1 MIMKFKAKID
11 NFGRIVIPKK
21 IRDEFGISKSSEIE
35 INTTDNDEIIIKPG
49 ASKPFV
55 KNKDG
60 VLVVCS
66 ESVGSL
72 EDILE
77 GDRKERIRKIL
88 KDIEI

>member
-1 MIMKFKAKID
+1 MIMRFKAKID
-11 NFGRIVIPKK
+11 NFGRILIPKK

-77 GDRKERIRKIL
+77 GDREERIRKIL
-88 KDIEI
+88 RDIEI

>member
-1 MIMKFKAKID
+1 MRMKFKTKID

-77 GDRKERIRKIL
+77 GDREERIRKIL
-88 KDIEI
+88 RDIEI

>member
-1 MIMKFKAKID
+1 MIMKFKTKID

-35 INTTDNDEIIIKPG
+35 INTTNNDEIIIKPG
-49 ASKPFV
+49 TSKPFI

-66 ESVGSL
+66 EPVGSL
-72 EDILE
+72 EDVLE
-77 GDRKERIRKIL
+77 GDREERIRKIL
-88 KDIEI
+88 RDIEI

>member
-1 MIMKFKAKID
+1 MIMKFKTKID

-35 INTTDNDEIIIKPG
+35 INTTDNDEIIIKSG
-49 ASKPFV
+49 TGKPFIE
-55 KNKDG
+55 NRDG

-66 ESVGSL
+66 EPIGSM

-77 GDRKERIRKIL
+77 RDREKRIRKIL
-88 KDIEI
+88 RDIEI

>member
-1 MIMKFKAKID
+1 MIMKFKTKID

-49 ASKPFV
+49 TSKPFV
-55 KNKDG
+55 KDKDG

-66 ESVGSL
+66 EPVGSM
-72 EDILE
+72 E
-77 GDRKERIRKIL
+77 GIIDRDREERIRKIL

>member
-66 ESVGSL
+66 EPFGPL
-72 EDILE
+72 KDILK
-77 GDRKERIRKIL
+77 GDREERIRTIL
-88 KDIEI
+88 GDIEI

>member
-72 EDILE
+72 EDVLK
-77 GDRKERIRKIL
+77 GDREERIRKIL
-88 KDIEI
+88 RDIEI

>member
-72 EDILE
+72 KDILE
-77 GDRKERIRKIL
+77 GDREERIRKIL
-88 KDIEI
+88 RDIEI

>member
-1 MIMKFKAKID
+1 MIMKFKAKMD

-72 EDILE
+72 EDVLKV
-77 GDRKERIRKIL
+77 DREERIRKIL
-88 KDIEI
+88 RDIEI

>member
-66 ESVGSL
+66 EPVGSL

-77 GDRKERIRKIL
+77 GDREERIRKIL

>member
-1 MIMKFKAKID
+1 MRMKFKTKID

-35 INTTDNDEIIIKPG
+35 INTTENDEIIIKPG
-49 ASKPFV
+49 TSKPFI

-60 VLVVCS
+60 VLVVYS
-66 ESVGSL
+66 EPIGSL
-72 EDILE
+72 EDII
-77 GDRKERIRKIL
+77 DRDREERIRKIL

>member
-1 MIMKFKAKID
+1 MRMKYKTKID

-35 INTTDNDEIIIKPG
+35 INTTDNDEIIIKSG
-49 ASKPFV
+49 TSKPFV

-66 ESVGSL
+66 EPVGSL

-77 GDRKERIRKIL
+77 GDREERIRKIL
-88 KDIEI
+88 GDIEI

>member
-1 MIMKFKAKID
+1 MKFKTKID

-21 IRDEFGISKSSEIE
+21 IRDEFGILKSSEIE
-35 INTTDNDEIIIKPG
+35 INTTDNDEIILKPG
-49 ASKPFV
+49 TSKPFI

-66 ESVGSL
+66 EPIGSL
-72 EDILE
+72 EDII
-77 GDRKERIRKIL
+77 DRDREERIRKIL

>member
-1 MIMKFKAKID
+1 MKFKTKID
-11 NFGRIVIPKK
+11 NFGRVLIPKK

-35 INTTDNDEIIIKPG
+35 INTTREDEIIIKPW
-49 ASKPFV
+49 ANKPFI

-66 ESVGSL
+66 ESAGAL
-72 EDILE
+72 GDII
-77 GDRKERIRKIL
+77 DRDREERIRKIL

>member
-1 MIMKFKAKID
+1 MIMKFKTKID

-21 IRDEFGISKSSEIE
+21 IRDEFGILKSSEIE
-35 INTTDNDEIIIKPG
+35 INTTDNDEIILKPG
-49 ASKPFV
+49 ISKPFI

-66 ESVGSL
+66 EPTGSL
-72 EDILE
+72 EDII
-77 GDRKERIRKIL
+77 DRDREERIRKIL

>member
-1 MIMKFKAKID
+1 MKMKFKTKID

-21 IRDEFGISKSSEIE
+21 LRDEFGISKSSEIE

-49 ASKPFV
+49 TNKPFV

-66 ESVGSL
+66 EPVGPL

-77 GDRKERIRKIL
+77 GDREERIRKIL
-88 KDIEI
+88 RDIEI

>member
-11 NFGRIVIPKK
+11 NFGRIAIPKK

-60 VLVVCS
+60 VLVVCF

-72 EDILE
+72 EDILK
-77 GDRKERIRKIL
+77 GDREERIRKIL
-88 KDIEI
+88 RDIEI